1 MPGPHP
7 SFSNRVTGYFGALFL
22 AAMGVLFY
30 GWYFGLP
37 QLGVDGA
44 SKQRLIEA
52 SRILEAK
59 ADHQDGL
66 ITEGIKNRRGD
77 VLVMAENTALTDL
90 LLRKQA
96 SVQKTLERVF
106 DRLQRAYPG
115 RYAHL
120 WLVDPLSNHIRASS
134 TPADVGRLFFDP
146 ALIQRAGQLGVTEL
160 VEPLAT
166 PEATSTLAMVRQIHA
181 PDAGGYPNG
190 KLVGILVATM
200 ELDQLVGEG
209 LQEDAAGTQ
218 GRNTTLLF
226 DADGKTLARFPP
238 MAAGEENFQLS
249 PQVASGFEGTLLQTG
264 TQGTDWV
271 VVYRHLMLSGSQ
283 GWTLV
288 HYASKK
294 EALGELN
301 ESANTLILMGLV
313 LTLVSLGLIRLAARH
328 LTRPLHLLAL
338 SARQLGAGD
347 LYVRMLARPGE
358 SLEIHALS
366 EAFNG
371 MAGDIQRAHHT
382 LEDQVE
388 LRTAELAN
396 ARDRAQGYL
405 DIAGIMLLALDV
417 QGRIAM
423 VNKQGCALL
432 GKTEPELIGLD
443 WFDNFIP
450 PPDRVAVRTVFSQV
464 IGGDLQLAAH
474 HENKVV
480 TASGKALT
488 LAWNNVTLRDAQG
501 AVMGSLSSAEDVT
514 ERRRAE
520 AELRIAAIAFESQEG
535 MYVADGAGAILRVNR
550 AFSDMTGYSAPDAI
564 GKMPHQL
571 LKSGRHDSTFYE
583 RINQSVLSGGMWQGE
598 VWDRRKNGDVFP
610 VWLIITAVKTDDG
623 VLTHFVATLSDITQR
638 KAAEDQIRNLAFYDP
653 LTQLPNRRLLMDRLE
668 KALATGTRH
677 QRKGALLFIDLDN
690 FKTLNDTLGHD
701 KGDLLLQQVAKRL
714 STCVREYDTVARLGG
729 DEFVVMLEDL
739 SESALEAATQAETVG
754 EKILKVLNLPYQLA
768 SHEHHSTPSIGVTL
782 FGEQHE
788 GIDEPLKR
796 ADLAM
801 YQAKAAGRNTLRF
814 FDPKMQAVVAARAV
828 LEAGLREALVR
839 GQFLLHYQAQVST
852 DPCSAS
858 SRITGAEVLVRWKH
872 PTRGMVS
879 PGEFIALAEDTGLI
893 LPLGQWVLE
902 TACAQLAHWAHT
914 PALAPLSVAVN
925 VSARQFHQYDFVQ
938 QVRAVLDATGANP
951 QRLKLELTEGLLVSN
966 IEDVIAKMG
975 SLKSMGVGFS
985 LDDFGTGYSSL
996 SYLKRLPLDQLKID
1010 QSFVRDIL
1018 VDANDAAI
1026 AQMVVV
1032 LAGSLGLAV
1041 IAEGVETEAQKAF
1054 LASQGCHAYQGYLF
1068 SRPLPLAEFE
1078 TFVTQAHAPG

>member
-1 MPGPHP
+1 MQGQHP
-7 SFSNRVTGYFGALFL
+7 SFANRVTGYFGALFL
-22 AAMGVLFY
+22 AAMGFVFY

-37 QLGVDGA
+37 QLGIPGA
-44 SKQRLIEA
+44 SNQRLMEA
-52 SRILEAK
+52 SRILEAR

-66 ITEGIKNRRGD
+66 ITEGLKERRGD
-77 VLVMAENTALTDL
+77 VLVVAENKL
-90 LLRKQA
+90 LAEQLSHGNA
-96 SVQKTLERVF
+96 SVQKSLLRVF

-115 RYAHL
+115 GYARL
-120 WLVDPLSNHIRASS
+120 RLVDPTSQLVRASS
-134 TPADVGRLFFDP
+134 EPGDVGQLFEDP
-146 ALIQRAGQLGVTEL
+146 ALIERAVQPGAAEL
-160 VEPLAT
+160 IEPLAE
-166 PEATSTLAMVRQIHA
+166 PGAPTSLAIVRQMHA
-181 PDAGGYPNG
+181 PDKNGYPNG
-190 KLVGILVATM
+190 KLVGIVVATI
-200 ELDQLVGEG
+200 ELGPLVGEG
-209 LQEDAAGTQ
+209 FQDEDLGMH
-218 GRNTTLLF
+218 GHNTTLLF
-226 DADGKTLARFPP
+226 DAAGQNIARFPRVG
-238 MAAGEENFQLS
+238 AGEERFRLA
-249 PQVASGFEGTLLQTG
+249 PQVSSGFEGTLLQTD
-264 TQGTDWV
+264 THGTDV
-271 VVYRHLMLSGSQ
+271 LVVYRHVVLSGSQ

-288 HYASKK
+288 HFASKDN
-294 EALGELN
+294 ALGELQ
-301 ESANTLILMGLV
+301 ESANSLMVMGLL
-313 LTLVSLGLIRLAARH
+313 LTLVSLAFIRVAARH
-328 LTRPLHLLAL
+328 LTRPLHLLAQ

-347 LYVRMLARPGE
+347 LFVRVLERPDE

-371 MAGDIQRAHHT
+371 MAGDIQKAHRT
-382 LEDQVE
+382 LEDQVQV
-388 LRTAELAN
+388 RTAELAS

-405 DIAGIMLLALDV
+405 DIAGIMLLALDL

-423 VNKQGCALL
+423 VNRQGCILL
-432 GKTEPELIGLD
+432 EKTEAELIGLD
-443 WFDNFIP
+443 WFDHFILP
-450 PPDRVAVRTVFSQV
+450 QDRQATRTVFGRV
-464 IGGDLQLAAH
+464 IRGELRLTAH
-474 HENKVV
+474 HENEII
-480 TASGKALT
+480 TATGKRLL
-488 LAWNNVTLRDAQG
+488 LAWNNATLRDASG
-501 AVMGSLSSAEDVT
+501 AITGSLSSAEDVT

-535 MYVADGAGAILRVNR
+535 MYVADGAWTILRVNQ
-550 AFSDMTGYSAPDAI
+550 AFTAMTGYSAQEAVGQI
-564 GKMPHQL
+564 PHSL
-571 LKSGRHDSTFYE
+571 LNSGRHDSAFYE
-583 RINQSVLSGGMWQGE
+583 RMHQGVLSHGTWQGE
-598 VWDRRKNGDVFP
+598 VWDRRKNGDIFP
-610 VWLIITAVKTDDG
+610 VWLIITAVKTDAG
-623 VLTHFVATLSDITQR
+623 VLTHYVATLSDITQR

-653 LTQLPNRRLLMDRLE
+653 LTQLPNRRLLMERLE

-677 QRKGALLFIDLDN
+677 LRKGALLFIDLDN

-701 KGDLLLQQVAKRL
+701 MGDLLLQQVAKRL

-754 EKILKVLNLPYQLA
+754 EKILRTLNQVYLLA

-814 FDPKMQAVVAARAV
+814 FDPQMQAVVAARAA

-839 GQFLLHYQAQVST
+839 GQFLLHYQVQVATGPGSEH
-852 DPCSAS
+852 
-858 SRITGAEVLVRWKH
+858 RRMTGAEVLVRWKH
-872 PTRGMVS
+872 PARGMVS
-879 PGEFIALAEDTGLI
+879 PAEFIPLAEETGLI

-902 TACAQLAHWAHT
+902 TACAQLAQWAHT
-914 PALAPLSVAVN
+914 PALAHLTIAVN
-925 VSARQFHQYDFVQ
+925 VSARQFHQFDFVQ
-938 QVRAVLDATGANP
+938 QVHKVLDATGANP

-975 SLKSMGVGFS
+975 SLKSLGVGFS

-1018 VDANDAAI
+1018 VDPNDAAI
-1026 AQMVVV
+1026 AHMVVV
-1032 LAGSLGLAV
+1032 LANSLGLAV

-1078 TFVTQAHAPG
+1078 AFVTQGQAPG